1 MKHLRPT
8 LCLLIYFCMFAVC
21 RSSHANEAAE
31 SRPNVLIIV
40 GDDMGYGD
48 VGFHGCKDIPTPNLD
63 ALAASGVRF
72 NNGYVTGPY
81 CSPTRAG
88 LLTGRYQQRFG
99 HEFNPGGN
107 GQGLPLGET
116 TLADRLQKAGYKTAL
131 VGKWH
136 LGNAP
141 EQRPMRRGFQEF
153 LGFLGGAHSYFDDQ
167 GILRG
172 DQPAGKVDYTTD
184 DFAKEA
190 VAFIEKNRKDPWF
203 LYLAFNA
210 VHTPMHATEDRLK
223 KFASIPDPQRRKYAA
238 MMSAMDDAIGSVKE
252 ALKAT
257 GQETRTLVGFISD
270 NGGPTMEGV
279 TVNGSDNTP
288 LRGSKRTTLEG
299 GVRVPFLLS
308 WPGMIPPGV
317 DDRPVIQ
324 LDLHATALA
333 ACQIRV
339 EPEWKLDGVDLMPY
353 ISGKNAS
360 APHEALYWRFGPQMA
375 IRKGDWKLVRYDKT
389 ADGQSNTGGPRARVT
404 ATKLYDL
411 SKDIHEDNDLS
422 GQMPEKV
429 KELQSDWDRWNQ
441 GNIPPLWG
449 AGNQGGG
456 NGGGG
461 NGGAKKNAKARPNI
475 VILYAD
481 DLGYGDLRCNN
492 PQRCKIDTPN
502 IDRLAQQGMRFTDAH
517 SSSGCCSPSRY
528 ALMTGRYHWRSSL
541 QSGIVGVWGKP
552 LIEKERLTMGKLAQ
566 QAGYKTACVG
576 KWHLGHDWPISETQK
591 RFFQGFG
598 GKAGGGGDVRFE
610 FTEEHVQTW
619 KDVFSQEIPGGPID
633 RGFDEYFGTDVPNWP
648 PYCFIDGNRTVG
660 IPSQLLPADK
670 LVKNQASLQGPALA
684 DWQLEGVLPALLK
697 RSVDFIERQ
706 AAAGNPFLLYMPLT
720 SPHTPLAVNQQWKG
734 KSGLQSDFADL
745 VVETDAVVGEV
756 LRALDRTGVADNT
769 LVIFSSDNG
778 CASYIGVKQLENQGH
793 YPSGPLRGYKSDAW
807 EGGHRVPMIAR
818 WPGVIEP
825 GSVCEELVHQADWM
839 RTIAE
844 ILQVTL
850 PENSAEDSFSLL
862 PLLQG
867 GKESIREHAVSTSC
881 SGTPALREG
890 LWKWIPPVKSNQEG
904 ELYHLGEDLSES
916 RNLVSEHSER
926 VQQMKRLLE
935 DLIVRGRSTPGMKQK
950 NDMKVV
956 RYPKS

>member
-1 MKHLRPT
+1 MKELKKHSLIKKFVNQFESSYTVISKCIMKHLRPT

-72 NNGYVTGPY
+72 TNGYVTGPY

-153 LGFLGGAHSYFDDQ
+153 FGFLGGAHSYFDDQ

-172 DQPAGKVDYTTD
+172 DQPAGTVDYTTD

-190 VAFIEKNRKDPWF
+190 VAFIEKSRKDPWF

-210 VHTPMHATEDRLK
+210 VHTPMHATEERLK
-223 KFASIPDPQRRKYAA
+223 KFESIQDPQRRKYAA
-238 MMSAMDDAIGSVKE
+238 MMSAMDDAIGSVNE

-279 TVNGSDNTP
+279 TVNGSDNAP

-308 WPGMIPPGV
+308 WPGVIKPAV

-353 ISGKNAS
+353 VSGKNAS
-360 APHEALYWRFGPQMA
+360 TPHEALYWRFGPQMA
-375 IRKGDWKLVRYDKT
+375 IRKGDWKLVRYDKA

-441 GNIPPLWG
+441 GNISPLWG
-449 AGNQGGG
+449 AGNQGEG

-528 ALMTGRYHWRSSL
+528 ALMTGRYHWRSTL

-552 LIEKERLTMGKLAQ
+552 LIAEDRLTISKLAQ

-619 KDVFSQEIPGGPID
+619 KDVFSQEIPGGPM
-633 RGFDEYFGTDVPNWP
+633 
-648 PYCFIDGNRTVG
+648 
-660 IPSQLLPADK
+660 LPADK

-697 RSVDFIERQ
+697 RSVGFIERQ
-706 AAAGNPFLLYMPLT
+706 AVAGNPFLLYMPLT

-778 CASYIGVKQLENQGH
+778 CASYIGVKQLEGQGH
-793 YPSGPLRGYKSDAW
+793 FPSGPLRGYKSDAW

-825 GSVCEELVHQADWM
+825 GSVCSELVHQADWM

-862 PLLQG
+862 RLLQG
-867 GKESIREHAVSTSC
+867 GKEPIREHAVSTSC

-890 LWKWIPPVKSNQEG
+890 LWKWIPPVKSNQGG

-916 RNLVSEHSER
+916 RNLVSEHPKR
-926 VQQMKRLLE
+926 VEQMKRLLE

>member
-1 MKHLRPT
+1 MKHLRLT
-8 LCLLIYFCMFAVC
+8 LCLLLCFWTGAVNQET
-21 RSSHANEAAE
+21 HAQDASE

-40 GDDMGYGD
+40 GDDMGYAD

-63 ALAASGVRF
+63 ALASRSMRF
-72 NNGYVTGPY
+72 TNGYVTGPY

-141 EQRPMRRGFQEF
+141 DQRPLRRGFQEF
-153 LGFLGGAHSYFDDQ
+153 FGFLGGAHSYFESE

-172 DQPAGKVDYTTD
+172 DKPAGPIDYTTD
-184 DFAKEA
+184 VFAKEA
-190 VAFIEKNRKDPWF
+190 VAFIDKNRKEPWF

-210 VHTPMHATEDRLK
+210 VHTPMHATEERLR
-223 KFASIPDPQRRKYAA
+223 KFASIQDPQRRKYAA
-238 MMSAMDDAIGSVKE
+238 MMSAMDDAIGLVQD

-257 GQETRTLVGFISD
+257 GQDTRTLVGFISD

-279 TVNGSDNTP
+279 TVNGSNNTP

-308 WPGMIPPGV
+308 WPGVITPGV
-317 DDRPVIQ
+317 DERPVIQ

-333 ACQIRV
+333 ACQIPV
-339 EPEWKLDGVDLMPY
+339 QPEWKLDGVNLMRY
-353 ISGKNAS
+353 MNGKNAS

-375 IRKGDWKLVRYDKT
+375 IRKGVWKLVRYDKT
-389 ADGQSNTGGPRARVT
+389 ADGQSTGGGPRDRVT
-404 ATKLYDL
+404 QAKLYDL

-422 GQMPEKV
+422 GQMPDKV

-441 GNIPPLWG
+441 SNIAPLWG

-456 NGGGG
+456 NGG
-461 NGGAKKNAKARPNI
+461 AKKNAKAKPNI

-481 DLGYGDLRCNN
+481 DLGYGDVRCNN

-502 IDRLAQQGMRFTDAH
+502 MDRLAQQGMRFTDAH

-528 ALMTGRYHWRSSL
+528 ALMTGRYHWRTTL

-552 LIEKERLTMGKLAQ
+552 LIAEDRLTIGKLAQ
-566 QAGYKTACVG
+566 GAGYKTACVG
-576 KWHLGHDWPISETQK
+576 KWHLGHDWPINQEQK
-591 RFFQGFG
+591 KFFQGFG
-598 GKAGGGGDVRFE
+598 GKAGGGGNVRSE
-610 FTEEHVQTW
+610 FSDEHVQTW
-619 KDVFSQEIPGGPID
+619 QSVFSQEIPGGPID

-660 IPSQLLPADK
+660 IPTQLLPLDK

-684 DWQLEGVLPALLK
+684 DWQLERVLPALLE
-697 RSVDFIERQ
+697 RSVSFIERQ
-706 AAAGNPFLLYMPLT
+706 AASGTPFLLYMPLT
-720 SPHTPLAVNQQWKG
+720 SPHTPLAVNQAWKG

-756 LRALDRTGVADNT
+756 LAALDRNGVADNT
-769 LVIFSSDNG
+769 LVVFSSDNG

-807 EGGHRVPMIAR
+807 EGGHRVPMIVR
-818 WPGVIEP
+818 WPGVVQA
-825 GSVCEELVHQADWM
+825 GSVCSELVHQADWM

-844 ILQVTL
+844 ILQVPL
-850 PENSAEDSFSLL
+850 PENSAEDSFSLM

-867 GKESIREHAVSTSC
+867 GKEPIREHAISTSC
-881 SGTPALREG
+881 SGTPALRHG
-890 LWKWIPPVKSNQEG
+890 DWKWIPPVKPNQSG

-916 RNLVSEHSER
+916 RNLVTQDPMR
-926 VQQMKRLLE
+926 VEQMKRLLE
-935 DLIVRGRSTPGMKQK
+935 ELIVSGRSTPGTKQK

-956 RYPKS
+956 RYPKPL